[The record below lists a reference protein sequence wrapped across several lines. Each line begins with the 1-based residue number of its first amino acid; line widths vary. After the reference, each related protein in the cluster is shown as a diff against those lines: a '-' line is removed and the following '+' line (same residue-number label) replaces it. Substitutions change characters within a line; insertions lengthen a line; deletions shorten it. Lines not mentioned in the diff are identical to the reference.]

1 MNTAPYLLLEI
12 KTVFEILNL
21 WGRRVGKMC
30 TYLFFVL
37 SPPLFPDCRR
47 LSPHVLWWAYHWGIC
62 VMVDCAVMGTSFTIC
77 HHFVTHVLLLFPPPH
92 CSQEKYSELWH
103 WKKKKKI
110 HKQWRECAQ
119 EDIVENCRKHA
130 YIDLEDV
137 VNFPKHPS
145 TNHKNSKILIV

>member
-12 KTVFEILNL
+12 KTVFKILNL

-77 HHFVTHVLLLFPPPH
+77 HHFVTHVLLLFPPPR

-103 WKKKKKI
+103 WKKKTPKK
-110 HKQWRECAQ
+110 
-119 EDIVENCRKHA
+119 
-130 YIDLEDV
+130 
-137 VNFPKHPS
+137 S
-145 TNHKNSKILIV
+145 TNNEGNVLKKTLLKTVESTPILTWKMW